1 MNIIFAD
8 LNGAIQNI
16 LPIIPEKVHIST
28 GENNET
34 FQTLNGFVR
43 LTGAKTLKEISW
55 DSFLPVNKSYPF
67 QTFGSDLDG
76 WNYVNFFENIHD
88 NNIPCRLIVTTSKKR
103 LPTQR
108 TVINTLVSVDSFEY
122 ETDKVGD
129 INYSLKLTEF
139 PSDKWSFLTTSLKAL
154 QQFQNLNIQSAAR
167 KKLIENG
174 LL

>member
-8 LNGAIQNI
+8 LNGGIQNI
-16 LPIIPEKVHIST
+16 LPIIPEKLRVRT

-34 FQTLNGFVR
+34 FQTLDGFIR
-43 LTGAKTLKEISW
+43 LTGAKTLKEFSW

-76 WNYVNFFENIHD
+76 WNYVNFFETIHE
-88 NNIPCRLIVTTSKKR
+88 NNIPCRLIVTTPKRR

-129 INYSLKLTEF
+129 INYTLSLTEF
-139 PSDKWSFLTTSLKAL
+139 PSDKWDFLTTSLKTL
-154 QQFQNLNIQSAAR
+154 QYFKGLNAQSIAK

>member
-16 LPIIPEKVHIST
+16 LPIIPEKVHIRT

-34 FQTLNGFVR
+34 FQTLDGFVR

-55 DSFLPVNKSYPF
+55 DCFLPVNKNYPF

-76 WNYVNFFENIHD
+76 WNYVNYFETIHS
-88 NNIPCRLIVTTSKKR
+88 NNIPCRLIVTTTKR
-103 LPTQR
+103 KLPTQR

-129 INYSLKLTEF
+129 INYSLTLTEF
-139 PSDKWSFLTTSLKAL
+139 PAEKWSFLTTSLKTL
-154 QQFQNLNIQSAAR
+154 QYFKSLNAQSIAK